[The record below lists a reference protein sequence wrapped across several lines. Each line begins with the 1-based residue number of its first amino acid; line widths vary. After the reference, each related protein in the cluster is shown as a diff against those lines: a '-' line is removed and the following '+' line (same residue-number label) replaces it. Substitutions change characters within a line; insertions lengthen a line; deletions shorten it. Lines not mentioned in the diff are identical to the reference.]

1 MNSMTIL
8 HVLSPYLCPMI
19 VALFMLVVKLYKYV
33 YLQCH
38 ANHVSIDNCHASDR
52 GKGVKVKT
60 RTVLTHFEDCDKKG
74 CILEYQSDMNT

>member
-38 ANHVSIDNCHASDR
+38 ANHVSIDNPLQCYVSDR

-60 RTVLTHFEDCDKKG
+60 WTVLTH
-74 CILEYQSDMNT
+74 